1 MTAPTLVGQQ
11 GTLTVEGAL
20 GPAQDRSQR
29 SMLAQNPAPGGNQN
43 STEPDPVWGMGLI
56 WSTDTDIGNLTQ
68 ADPELQLGLLQTWA

>member
-1 MTAPTLVGQQ
+1 
-11 GTLTVEGAL
+11 
-20 GPAQDRSQR
+20 
-29 SMLAQNPAPGGNQN
+29 MLAQNPAPGGNQN